1 MKGIRTMK
9 RSLSLILAILLTL
22 SCLVVGASVTA
33 SAETPEGT
41 GINDLSALNGSSG
54 TFYLTENI
62 TVSESVASFS
72 GTLDGNGKTITTSV
86 PVFAALSG
94 ATVKNLTIA
103 GTID

>member
-1 MKGIRTMK
+1 MK

-54 TFYLTENI
+54 TFYLT
-62 TVSESVASFS
+62 
-72 GTLDGNGKTITTSV
+72 
-86 PVFAALSG
+86 
-94 ATVKNLTIA
+94 
-103 GTID
+103 